1 LERLPKLKLDGLVKM
16 EESSMKTER
25 LPLVKK
31 PWLSETISILHFN
44 DVYNIEARKKD
55 PCGGIERF
63 VTVLDKYKD
72 KDPLVLF
79 SGDIF
84 SPSSLSITFKG
95 EHMMGFL

>member
-1 LERLPKLKLDGLVKM
+1 MDIFPE
-16 EESSMKTER
+16 
-25 LPLVKK
+25 
-31 PWLSETISILHFN
+31 ISILHFN
-44 DVYNIEARKKD
+44 DVYNVEARKKD

-72 KDPLVLF
+72 KDPLVIF

-95 EHMMGFL
+95 EHMIPFLKRAGVTVASVGNHDLDFGCQQFEKLSN